1 MPSHILLA
9 EDHFDLQELIR
20 EILEAQG
27 YRVTS
32 TADGQE
38 ALTAFERETPDLI
51 VADVVMPHMDGFAL
65 LKAVRAHP
73 AGSAVPFMFLS
84 ARHEPAVRAEA
95 RVLGAD
101 DYLFKPFSADDL
113 VQAVQAKLERRR
125 ATQRFDTRA
134 AHLQTVSMLANVIET
149 RDRYTRGHVGRV
161 QQYALE
167 LGRELKWDGESLLVL
182 EFGALLHDVGKILV
196 PRAILNKPKR
206 LVTAEWAVM
215 RRHPE
220 IGAQMLAEVD
230 HLRGAIP
237 YILYH
242 HERWDGQGY
251 PAGLARNTIPPEGRL
266 LAIADTY
273 DAMTSD
279 RAYRPAMGHER
290 AVDEIRKGSGSQFDP
305 EMGVAFIRLRE
316 AAFDLGS
323 ASAGGAPPQ

>member
-1 MPSHILLA
+1 MPPHILLA
-9 EDHFDLQELIR
+9 EDHPDIRDLIQ

-32 TADGQE
+32 MADGQE
-38 ALTAFERETPDLI
+38 ALAAFERETPDLI
-51 VADVVMPHMDGFAL
+51 VADVLMPHTDGFAL

-73 AGSAVPFMFLS
+73 TGAAVPFIFLS
-84 ARHEPAVRAEA
+84 ARHEPAATAEA

-101 DYLFKPFSADDL
+101 DYLFKPFDADDL
-113 VQAVQAKLERRR
+113 VQAIQAKLERRR

-149 RDRYTRGHVGRV
+149 RDRYTRGHVERV
-161 QQYALE
+161 QHYALDLARE
-167 LGRELKWDGESLLVL
+167 LGWDSEALSVL

-206 LVTAEWAVM
+206 LVAAEWAVM

-220 IGAQMLAEVD
+220 IGAQMLSGVD
-230 HLRGAIP
+230 HLRGAVP
-237 YILYH
+237 YVLYH

-251 PAGLARNTIPPEGRL
+251 PAGLSKNEIPPEGRL
-266 LAIADTY
+266 LALADTY

-279 RAYRPAMGHER
+279 RAYRSAVQHELAMN
-290 AVDEIRKGSGSQFDP
+290 EIRKGAGTQFDP
-305 EMGVAFIRLRE
+305 EMGTAFIRLRE
-316 AAFDLGS
+316 AAFGS
-323 ASAGGAPPQ
+323 ASLGGAPAQ